1 MKRRDFFKATAGFV
15 AGICAACVPKT
26 KADIIIFP
34 AEEKAREFS
43 QKRIEPE
50 VTTEELDDMMA
61 MWMAEQRVRAAE
73 RMAYPAYVIHKDGSY
88 CVC

>member
-1 MKRRDFFKATAGFV
+1 MPKAKSDVLVFQTEG
-15 AGICAACVPKT
+15 
-26 KADIIIFP
+26 
-34 AEEKAREFS
+34 KAREFS

-73 RMAYPAYVIHKDGSY
+73 RMAHPAYVMYGDGSFEPISY
-88 CVC
+88 QDFYKQV